1 MLNPR
6 LCRGLSTGITIVRAD
21 YYDSNGDPI
30 KSFIIEPLIV
40 RPMASKYFFISQ
52 SDTSGGWGANYII
65 KWEAEKEVNEPIIES
80 VTFGARGAH
89 TISFISR
96 GKAIK
101 E

>member
-1 MLNPR
+1 MKPSR
-6 LCRGLSTGITIVRAD
+6 LWITI
-21 YYDSNGDPI
+21 
-30 KSFIIEPLIV
+30 FILL
-40 RPMASKYFFISQ
+40 MLFSYSQ

-65 KWEAEKEVNEPIIES
+65 KWESEKEVNEPIIES